1 MRRVLIQKVV
11 RDESRTVVGLERG
24 HEGWEQVRPIS
35 GEPYCIF
42 DYTGRLLMTSMV
54 VNVSS
59 GFFETQNSY
68 YKLTVIETEPFDL
81 GGEEP
86 PQKTQEILLPSLAL
100 DQAS

>member
-11 RDESRTVVGLERG
+11 RDENRTVVGLEQG
-24 HEGWEQVRPIS
+24 HEGWEQVKPMP

-42 DYTGRLLMTSMV
+42 DDTGRLLRTSMV
-54 VNVSS
+54 VNVTI

-68 YKLTVIETEPFDL
+68 YKLTVLEIEPFDL

-86 PQKTQEILLPSLAL
+86 PQKTQEILLPTLAL